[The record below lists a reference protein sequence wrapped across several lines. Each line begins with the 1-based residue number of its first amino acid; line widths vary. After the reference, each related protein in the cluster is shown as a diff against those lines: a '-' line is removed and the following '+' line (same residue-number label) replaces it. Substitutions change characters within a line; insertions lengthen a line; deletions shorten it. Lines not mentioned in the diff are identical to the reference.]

1 MAYQIDKQ
9 RKRDKKRNKQRNG
22 MTVGSK
28 SVFLIERL
36 QRERA
41 EEIKRKK
48 ARKRKEKLQETPET
62 I

>member
-9 RKRDKKRNKQRNG
+9 ERRDKKRQKEQNG

-41 EEIKRKK
+41 EAIKRKK
-48 ARKRKEKLQETPET
+48 QRERKEEYANG
-62 I
+62 

>member
-9 RKRDKKRNKQRNG
+9 RRRDRKRHKQRNG
-22 MTVGSK
+22 MVVDSK
-28 SVFLIERL
+28 SVLLIERL

-48 ARKRKEKLQETPET
+48 QRERKQRMREEV
-62 I
+62 

>member
-9 RKRDKKRNKQRNG
+9 RRRDKKRNKQQNG
-22 MTVGSK
+22 MRVDSK

-41 EEIKRKK
+41 EAIKRKRQRE
-48 ARKRKEKLQETPET
+48 RKQEYANG
-62 I
+62 

>member
-9 RKRDKKRNKQRNG
+9 RRRDKKRNKQRNG

-48 ARKRKEKLQETPET
+48 QRERKRKMREEV
-62 I
+62 

>member
-9 RKRDKKRNKQRNG
+9 RRRDKKRNKQQNG
-22 MTVGSK
+22 MRVDSK

-41 EEIKRKK
+41 EAIKRKK
-48 ARKRKEKLQETPET
+48 QRKRKEILRETP
-62 I
+62 

>member
-22 MTVGSK
+22 MRVDSK

-41 EEIKRKK
+41 EAIKRKK
-48 ARKRKEKLQETPET
+48 QRERKQTLYEIE
-62 I
+62 

>member
-9 RKRDKKRNKQRNG
+9 RKRDKKRQKARQG
-22 MTVGSK
+22 MRVDSK

-41 EEIKRKK
+41 EAIKRKK
-48 ARKRKEKLQETPET
+48 QRERKQNLRETA
-62 I
+62 